1 MDDMVKVTLSG
12 SHSGTTAR
20 QHATLLGLGLTRRG
34 KTVIL
39 KNSPAIQGMLRKVS
53 HLVKVEG

>member
-1 MDDMVKVTLSG
+1 MDDMVKVTLTG
-12 SHSGTTAR
+12 SHIGATKR
-20 QHATLLGLGLTRRG
+20 QRATLVGLGLSRRG

-39 KNSPAIQGMLRKVS
+39 KRTAPVDGMLLKVS

>member
-12 SHSGTTAR
+12 SHCGATER
-20 QHATLLGLGLTRRG
+20 QRGTLLGLGLTRRG

-39 KNSPAIQGMLRKVS
+39 KNSPCIQGMLIKVA
-53 HLVKVEG
+53 HLVKVEE